1 MEPKG
6 FVGGRKS
13 LSGPKQLQKG
23 SDYAKHH
30 GFLEGFI
37 TTCTLLRM
45 ALWEDWGGGGGYL
58 GTVQQL
64 AASGIIHRGSP
75 RDTQE
80 TTTWISLLPLL

>member
-13 LSGPKQLQKG
+13 LSGPKQLQKR
-23 SDYAKHH
+23 SDYTKHH

-45 ALWEDWGGGGGYL
+45 ALWEDWDGGGGCL
-58 GTVQQL
+58 GSLTE
-64 AASGIIHRGSP
+64 AAHGTHKAQSRGLVSYHCYN
-75 RDTQE
+75 
-80 TTTWISLLPLL
+80 